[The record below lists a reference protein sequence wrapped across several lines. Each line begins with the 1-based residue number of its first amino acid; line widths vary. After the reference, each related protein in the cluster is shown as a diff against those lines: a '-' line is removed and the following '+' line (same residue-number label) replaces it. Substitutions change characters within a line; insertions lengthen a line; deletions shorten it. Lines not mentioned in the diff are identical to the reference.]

1 MVTKNFTDDTFF
13 LGNPDL
19 QLSKANNYDFRTEWF
34 PRAGEVV
41 AVSLFYKKIIA
52 PMEQTAFYDQVDQQQ
67 YLRYTNAPSNGIV
80 YGIELETRKRL
91 DQIAPPL
98 KNFSLYFNYSQII
111 SSVPLDSEVSQILAN
126 NNQPTGSR
134 PLQGQPEYIINAG
147 LNYDNDEYRFY
158 AGIFFNVTGPFLFS
172 VGEPFG
178 AGTQDATYFPDVYEQ
193 PAPSLDFNLTQGITQ
208 NWKLTFRGKNLLN
221 PFFNR
226 TQTYNGTEYIYSSYT
241 KGWDLSL
248 NATYGF

>member
-1 MVTKNFTDDTFF
+1 
-13 LGNPDL
+13 
-19 QLSKANNYDFRTEWF
+19 
-34 PRAGEVV
+34 
-41 AVSLFYKKIIA
+41 
-52 PMEQTAFYDQVDQQQ
+52 
-67 YLRYTNAPSNGIV
+67 
-80 YGIELETRKRL
+80 
-91 DQIAPPL
+91 
-98 KNFSLYFNYSQII
+98 
-111 SSVPLDSEVSQILAN
+111 VPLDSEVSQILAN

-158 AGIFFNVTGPFLFS
+158 AGIFFNVTGPFLFA

-178 AGTQDATYFPDVYEQ
+178 AGTEDATYFPDVYEQ
-193 PAPSLDFNLTQGITQ
+193 PAPSLDFNLTQGITE